1 MKKLWEMRLL
11 KSNHSD
17 YADILTNLGP
27 LIGPLI
33 AIILII
39 IVPNKVTCNNMWTNT
54 L

>member
-1 MKKLWEMRLL
+1 MRLL

-27 LIGPLI
+27 LIGPLT

-39 IVPNKVTCNNMWTNT
+39 IVPNKVTCNNVNKHTIAT
-54 L
+54 SVV